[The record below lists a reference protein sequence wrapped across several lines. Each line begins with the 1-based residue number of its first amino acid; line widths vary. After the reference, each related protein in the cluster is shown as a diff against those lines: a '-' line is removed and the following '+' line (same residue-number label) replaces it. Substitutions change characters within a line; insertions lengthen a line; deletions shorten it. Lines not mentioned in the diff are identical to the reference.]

1 MHLSSFSFISS
12 LFVSDHSY
20 KKNKE
25 IYITIDL
32 DRTTKYLE
40 KAAFVQNIATGRF
53 ASTKNYHS
61 NINQSSVSMAIKEK
75 SLFVLKRG
83 LEMLDSSSIYVSF
96 LSLSIPNL
104 YLRHQDGVIK
114 LAKNDQST
122 LFRQD
127 ATFKLTFDQRNEIV
141 AFQAVNIPTAKFYIS
156 LSGDSE
162 PTLILAPCDAE
173 STERMDPKS
182 LFKFIVAS

>member
-1 MHLSSFSFISS
+1 MIIHP
-12 LFVSDHSY
+12 
-20 KKNKE
+20 KKQ
-25 IYITIDL
+25 ICITIDL

-40 KAAFVQNIATGRF
+40 KAAFIQNLATNRF
-53 ASTKNYHS
+53 ASTKNFHS
-61 NINQSSVSMAIKEK
+61 NINQSSVPMAIKEK
-75 SLFVLKRG
+75 SLFVVKRG

-127 ATFKLTFDQRNEIV
+127 ATFKLTFDHRNEIV
-141 AFQAVNIPTAKFYIS
+141 AFQAVNIPTKFYIS
-156 LSGDSE
+156 LSADPE

-173 STERMDPKS
+173 SIDRMDPKS